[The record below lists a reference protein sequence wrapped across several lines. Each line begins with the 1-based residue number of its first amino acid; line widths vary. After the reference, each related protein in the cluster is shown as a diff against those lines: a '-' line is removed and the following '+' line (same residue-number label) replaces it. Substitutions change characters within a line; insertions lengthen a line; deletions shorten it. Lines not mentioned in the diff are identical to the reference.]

1 MNAIL
6 FRVRRELK
14 NNFLDLLRH
23 PGRLAGYV
31 VIVLLLLFSLLQSLM
46 GPELPEQTSALQ
58 DFRLLEGIYL
68 GVLLLLGLP
77 TLLSGIKQGT
87 TFFSMGDVNHLFCSP
102 VSPKIIMAYGI
113 VRQAA
118 ASLLVMLFLLF
129 YGVMAMEAFGVTWQ
143 GILLMLVGLAVALVI
158 FQILALAAFTFC
170 SGRPGRTK
178 GVKVIVGTVLAM
190 IVLSVLS
197 AFLGS
202 GGKSSSILA
211 AISSPIL
218 EAVPIFGWIK
228 GAVFGWMT
236 GEPMAPYVYT
246 GLTLICTGAA
256 LALFFGSR
264 SDYYEDVLQATE
276 TAFERRQAVRA
287 ASEGGASQTVTV
299 QRKIKV
305 RTTGLKGGWGASAF
319 FYRHLCEMRRRSPL
333 LFLNG
338 STLAL
343 LGVSLFVCFISGRS
357 AASEGEPLSPGMLM
371 LIGLGVSSY
380 ILFFLN
386 AAGDWSREL
395 SKPWVFLAPAP
406 PFQKLLWASATSLLK
421 PLADGIVVFLILGL
435 IVGAGPSTI
444 LICVL
449 AYASMGAFYT
459 AGNVLSMKFFGK
471 LSNRGL
477 LMTLCYMVLFL
488 LFLPGALGSILI
500 LLLVEGAPAFLVG
513 LPVVGWNLLITG
525 LLFFL
530 CRGILASAE
539 AA

>member
-1 MNAIL
+1 
-6 FRVRRELK
+6 
-14 NNFLDLLRH
+14 
-23 PGRLAGYV
+23 
-31 VIVLLLLFSLLQSLM
+31 
-46 GPELPEQTSALQ
+46 
-58 DFRLLEGIYL
+58 
-68 GVLLLLGLP
+68 
-77 TLLSGIKQGT
+77 
-87 TFFSMGDVNHLFCSP
+87 
-102 VSPKIIMAYGI
+102 MA
-113 VRQAA
+113 
-118 ASLLVMLFLLF
+118 
-129 YGVMAMEAFGVTWQ
+129 
-143 GILLMLVGLAVALVI
+143 
-158 FQILALAAFTFC
+158 
-170 SGRPGRTK
+170 
-178 GVKVIVGTVLAM
+178 
-190 IVLSVLS
+190 
-197 AFLGS
+197 
-202 GGKSSSILA
+202 
-211 AISSPIL
+211 
-218 EAVPIFGWIK
+218 
-228 GAVFGWMT
+228 
-236 GEPMAPYVYT
+236 GEPMVPYVYT
-246 GLTLICTGAA
+246 GLTLVCTGAA

-477 LMTLCYMVLFL
+477 LMTLCYMVLLL

-500 LLLVEGAPAFLVG
+500 LLLAEGAPAFLVG

-530 CRGILASAE
+530 CRGILASA
-539 AA
+539 